1 MLKRCFLALAAS
13 VTLMGSAAF
22 AQQDYPSRP
31 IRLLVPF
38 APGGGT
44 DAAAR
49 VISKKLSENLGQ
61 SIVVDNKGGA
71 GGNIAAAEVAKAE
84 PDGYTLF
91 FGAIGPLSINPSLY
105 RKLQFDPL
113 KDFAPI
119 TMAVVFSNVLV
130 AHPSVAANNVQEL
143 IAAAKSSPGT
153 LNYGSSGTGG
163 VGHLAGE
170 LFNNMAEVD
179 LVHVPY
185 KGGGPAMIDLIG
197 GQIQLVF
204 ATAPTAIEH
213 VRAGQIKALGVTSSK
228 RMEALPDVPT
238 IAEAGLSGYE
248 VTNWYCFVAPA
259 ATPEEI
265 IAKLNDEIRKAMASP
280 EVNDALLAQGM
291 EPTPTSPGELGTFI
305 RSETE
310 KWAQIIKE
318 RNITSD

>member
-1 MLKRCFLALAAS
+1 MLKRCFLALAAA
-13 VTLMGSAAF
+13 VTLMGDAAL
-22 AQQDYPSRP
+22 AQVYPSRP

-49 VISKKLSENLGQ
+49 VISKKLAENLGQ
-61 SIVVDNKGGA
+61 PIVVDNKGGA
-71 GGNIAAAEVAKAE
+71 GGNIAAAEVAKA
-84 PDGYTLF
+84 PADGYTLF

-105 RKLQFDPL
+105 KKLTFDPV
-113 KDFAPI
+113 KDFTPI

-130 AHPSVAANNVQEL
+130 AHPSVPANNVQEL
-143 IAAAKSSPGT
+143 IALAKSKPGT
-153 LNYGSSGTGG
+153 VNYGSSGTGG

-170 LFNNMAEVD
+170 LFGSMADVD

-197 GQIQLVF
+197 GQIQLIF

-213 VRAGQIKALGVTSSK
+213 IRAGQIKALGVTSAK

-238 IAEAGLSGYE
+238 IAEAGLPGYE

-259 ATPEEI
+259 QTPKEI
-265 IAKLNDEIRKAMASP
+265 ITKLNDEILKAMADS
-280 EVNDALLAQGM
+280 EVSGNLLRQGM
-291 EPTPTSPGELGTFI
+291 EPTPTTPEELGTFI
-305 RSETE
+305 ESETE
-310 KWAQIIKE
+310 KWAKIITE
-318 RNITSD
+318 RNISSD

>member
-1 MLKRCFLALAAS
+1 MLKRCLLALTAS
-13 VTLMGSAAF
+13 MTMMAHAAF
-22 AQQDYPSRP
+22 AQDYPSRP

-38 APGGGT
+38 AAGGGT

-49 VISKKLSENLGQ
+49 VIAKKLSENLGQ

-105 RKLQFDPL
+105 RNLQFDPL
-113 KDFAPI
+113 QDFAPI
-119 TMAVVFSNVLV
+119 TMAVMFGNVLV
-130 AHPSVAANNVQEL
+130 AHPSVPANNLQEL
-143 IAAAKSSPGT
+143 IALAKSNPGT

-170 LFNNMAEVD
+170 LFASMADVD

-213 VRAGQIKALGVTSSK
+213 VRAGQIKALGVTSGK
-228 RMEALPDVPT
+228 RLEALPDVPT
-238 IAEAGLSGYE
+238 IAEAGFPGYE
-248 VTNWYCFVAPA
+248 VINWYCFVAPA
-259 ATPEEI
+259 KIPKEI
-265 IAKLNDEIRKAMASP
+265 VTKLNQEILTAMASP
-280 EVNDALLAQGM
+280 DVRESLLKQGM
-291 EPTPTSPGELGTFI
+291 DPTPTTPEELGTI
-305 RSETE
+305 IKSETE
-310 KWAQIIKE
+310 KWAQIIKD
-318 RNITSD
+318 RNIKPD